1 MKKMKI
7 GVLTFQTT
15 NNFGAILQS
24 YALQKVLQ
32 ELGQNPEII
41 NYQCEYI
48 SKPYKLINFKKKG
61 IRGYLF
67 SLIGYICYL
76 PRTKACDNFR
86 KHMKYSSKV
95 NTKNINKIADD
106 YDCYI
111 VGSDQVWNYRLTNGD
126 TRYLLDFVKENS
138 KKFSYAASLGVKE
151 IDLVHKETY
160 SKLLSQ
166 FSFIS
171 VREKQGAEVVE
182 RLINQPVS
190 VVLDPTLLLSAN
202 EWLQIA
208 KDPKIEEEYILVY
221 QLGISKRMVNFVKNI
236 SKKTGLRVLYIPF
249 PLGGYVGCRCKWKI
263 GPAEWLGLFANASY
277 IVTDSFH
284 GTAFS
289 ILFNKPFYTEASGQH
304 QNVGSRLYNLLEMF
318 GLEGCLFSDEI
329 QFEIA
334 PQVDYGSV
342 NEKLEIERNK
352 SKDFLKS
359 FLDHSKSYGD

>member
-48 SKPYKLINFKKKG
+48 SKPYRLINLKKKG
-61 IRGYLF
+61 IMGYLF

-76 PRTKACDNFR
+76 PRTKACDDFR

-95 NTKNINKIADD
+95 NTKNIYKIVDD

-126 TRYLLDFVKENS
+126 TRYLLDFVKDSS

-151 IDLVHKETY
+151 VDLEYRETY
-160 SKLLSQ
+160 IKLLSR
-166 FSFIS
+166 FRLIS
-171 VREKQGAEVVE
+171 VREKQGAEVIE
-182 RLINQPVS
+182 RLTDQPVS

-202 EWLQIA
+202 EWLQVA
-208 KDPKIEEEYILVY
+208 KCPQIKEKYILVY
-221 QLGISKRMVNFVKNI
+221 QLGISKRMVNFVKDI
-236 SKKTGLRVLYIPF
+236 SKRTGLRILYIPF
-249 PLGGYVGCRCKWKI
+249 PLGGYVGCRCRWKI

-304 QNVGSRLYNLLEMF
+304 QSVGSRLHNLLEMF
-318 GLEGCLFSDEI
+318 GLEDCLFSDKS

-334 PQVDYGSV
+334 PEVDYEYV
-342 NEKLEIERNK
+342 NEKLDSERNK

-359 FLDHSKSYGD
+359 ILDSSKGYGD